1 MFLSSSFPQY
11 GSLEMRFA
19 NDVSASPLQ
28 DTAATPL
35 ARLDSVSA
43 AVQGVRYTQTGRKK
57 APSQRNI
64 QQVMIFTR
72 KDKGFFADFIENAR
86 SPFYQCLLFVALVAL
101 VTHVTD
107 VIFYQDKR

>member
-19 NDVSASPLQ
+19 NDVSAS
-28 DTAATPL
+28 
-35 ARLDSVSA
+35 S
-43 AVQGVRYTQTGRKK
+43 YTQTGRKK
-57 APSQRNI
+57 ASSQRNI

-72 KDKGFFADFIENAR
+72 KDKSFFADFIENAR

-101 VTHVTD
+101 VALVTHVTD
-107 VIFYQDKR
+107 VTDVIFFQDKR

>member
-1 MFLSSSFPQY
+1 
-11 GSLEMRFA
+11 MRFA
-19 NDVSASPLQ
+19 NDVSAS
-28 DTAATPL
+28 
-35 ARLDSVSA
+35 S
-43 AVQGVRYTQTGRKK
+43 YTQTERKK

-86 SPFYQCLLFVALVAL
+86 SPFYHCLLYIVAL

-107 VIFYQDKR
+107 VIFYQEKKTIFVILSIRERL